1 MNIFEKIMK
10 VDRRWVY
17 LAIGLAVSIP
27 AVYELV
33 ATYILKK
40 ENTTIN
46 IPITPSPEV
55 KKVYDFVESMKPGE
69 HLFICVDYD
78 PSSMAELN
86 PMTTAIVNQAFA
98 KDIKII
104 FVTLSQFGP
113 GLVEQITS
121 SLAAAHNKVR
131 GEDYAFLGY
140 RPYPAITILAMGVD
154 FRVPFPEDY
163 YGTPLDSLPIM
174 DGIKN
179 FNNLKGVIEL
189 TSGNTADFWI
199 TYGNGRY
206 GFPLAL
212 GITGVMSANYYQ
224 YLSSDQLLGIIPG
237 VKGAAE
243 YEELV
248 GFPGDGKAQMA
259 YQVIAHAV
267 ILVFIIISN
276 IAFFGTRKRKGG
288 MEGGAQ

>member
-1 MNIFEKIMK
+1 MIERRRDMNFFQKIMQI
-10 VDRRWVY
+10 DRRWVY
-17 LAIGLAVSIP
+17 LAIGLAV
-27 AVYELV
+27 LV
-33 ATYILKK
+33 P
-40 ENTTIN
+40 TIWSFN
-46 IPITPSPEV
+46 IAITPTPEV
-55 KKVYDFVESMKPGE
+55 KKVYNYVEDLKAGDY
-69 HLFICVDYD
+69 LFICVDYD

-121 SLAAAHNKVR
+121 RLAANHHKER
-131 GEDYAFLGY
+131 GVDYVFLGY
-140 RPYPAITILAMGVD
+140 RPYPAIVILAMGVD
-154 FRVPFPEDY
+154 FRVPFPQDY

-174 DGIKN
+174 KGIKN
-179 FNNLKGVIEL
+179 FNSVKGVIEI
-189 TSGNTADFWI
+189 TSGNTADFWL

-206 GFPLAL
+206 GFPLAI

-224 YLSSDQLLGIIPG
+224 YLSSGQLFGIIPG

-248 GFPGDGKAQMA
+248 GFPGEGKAQMA

-267 ILVFIIISN
+267 ILIFIIISN
-276 IAFFGTRKRKGG
+276 IAYFATRKRKGG
-288 MEGGAQ
+288 LEGGH